1 MKLNTNKYESE
12 LQVRPDDIDMFQ
24 HVHSAKYIDYVL
36 AARYDQMARC
46 YGMPMEE
53 FMQNGLGWVIASTYM
68 EYKRPLKMGDYF
80 IVRTQLVQF
89 EKHTA
94 KVEFEILKK
103 EGLKLS
109 CNGYFNYTMIDMET
123 GRAKQLPD
131 WIIERYS
138 LPE

>member
-1 MKLNTNKYESE
+1 MRLNTNKYESE
-12 LQVRPDDIDMFQ
+12 LHVRPDDIDMFQ
-24 HVHSAKYIDYVL
+24 HVHSSKYIDYVL

-46 YGMPMEE
+46 YGMGMEE
-53 FMQNGLGWVIASTYM
+53 FLQNGLGWVITSTYM
-68 EYKRPLKMGDYF
+68 EYKRPLKMGEYF
-80 IVRTQLVQF
+80 IVRTQLVEF

-103 EGLKLS
+103 EGMKQS
-109 CNGYFNYTMIDMET
+109 CTGYFSYTMIDLET
-123 GRAKQLPD
+123 GRAKQLPE